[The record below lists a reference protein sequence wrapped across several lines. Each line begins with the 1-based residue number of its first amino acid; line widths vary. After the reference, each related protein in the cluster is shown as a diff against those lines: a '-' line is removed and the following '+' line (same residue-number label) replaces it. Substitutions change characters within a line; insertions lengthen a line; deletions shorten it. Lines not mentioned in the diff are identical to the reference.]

1 MFTHTTDWPP
11 ARPISSANNH
21 ISSGFSPQKV
31 PLATGQPPP
40 PPPGDTGS
48 ESDSNRLRRRSFFWV
63 LLLALFLL
71 ALALSTSSEKVSISP
86 GVSFLSSLRPPS
98 TTAQRSSVSG
108 PLPTF
113 RGPRVSESWSSFSSR
128 SRFISSRSSPCTTSE
143 KKSTAESATTKVCWR
158 GQRVKSTSWTCAI

>member
-1 MFTHTTDWPP
+1 CFTHTTIDWPP

-48 ESDSNRLRRRSFFWV
+48 ESDSKRLRRRSFFWV

-71 ALALSTSSEKVSISP
+71 ALVLVSISP
-86 GVSFLSSLRPPS
+86 RVSFLPSLRRSS